1 MSMNAVLAPIE
12 EYLDTDYSPDREFVD
27 GMIVERHVG
36 EKPHSWTQGNVYYS
50 LRSRYPKLFI
60 WPEQRVRTTPN
71 RCRIPDVCVTVQEP
85 ATDVFETP
93 PLICIEILSRRDEM
107 SDALEKLEEYAA
119 AGVRYIWVVD
129 PRRKKAFFYDG
140 ALREV
145 TSGVLVTADEPVV
158 ELPLADVFSQV

>member
-12 EYLDTDYSPDREFVD
+12 EYLETDYSPDREFVD
-27 GMIVERHVG
+27 GTVVERHVG
-36 EKPHSWTQGNVYYS
+36 EKSHSSAQGNVHYS

-60 WPEQRVRTTPN
+60 WLEQRVRTTRN

-85 ATDVFETP
+85 PTEVFETP
-93 PLICIEILSRRDEM
+93 PLICIEILSRRDEI
-107 SDALEKLEEYAA
+107 SNALEKLEEYAA

-129 PRRKKAFFYDG
+129 PRRKKTFAYDG

-145 TSGVLVTADEPVV
+145 TSVLATTDEPLV
-158 ELPLADVFSQV
+158 ELPLADVFLGL

>member
-1 MSMNAVLAPIE
+1 MSMNAVLAPIA
-12 EYLDTDYSPDREFVD
+12 EYLDTAYSPDREFVD

-36 EKPHSWTQGNVYYS
+36 DRAHSRVQFNVSFSLGN
-50 LRSRYPKLFI
+50 RYPRRFI

-71 RCRIPDVCVTVQEP
+71 RCRIPDVCVTAQDP
-85 ATDVFETP
+85 LTDVFETP

-107 SDALEKLEEYAA
+107 SDVLEKLEEYAA

-140 ALREV
+140 GLQEV

-158 ELPLADVFSQV
+158 ELPLADVFCNL